1 MKAYHMSL
9 ISAESISLDSTF
21 KETKK
26 DRNQATLRV
35 TKIIWLQD
43 SHEEVT
49 RNPEEATRNP
59 EVAER
64 LRGEKPS
71 NKGTMCAI
79 ILTGPRAA
87 SGILRDPAVPV
98 GTMGSIPMCAT
109 LKRLLPQTMFQ
120 ERAGHRPLASA

>member
-1 MKAYHMSL
+1 MSL

-49 RNPEEATRNP
+49 RNPE
-59 EVAER
+59 VAER
-64 LRGEKPS
+64 LRAEKPS

-120 ERAGHRPLASA
+120 KRAGHRPLVSA